1 MAKLN
6 GAARETTKSL
16 IYSSTLHVNV
26 TQGAPLKE
34 GFHNKY
40 NIENMTYQKWLSPK

>member
-1 MAKLN
+1 MFPLKNLACK
-6 GAARETTKSL
+6 E
-16 IYSSTLHVNV
+16 
-26 TQGAPLKE
+26 LKE